1 MSLADYLVAQR
12 QRHLD
17 ELLAFLAIPSVS
29 TESSRRHDVRRAAEY
44 LRERFVEAGLEA
56 RVMETDGHPV
66 VYAEHVAAPDAP
78 TVLIYGH
85 YDVQPP
91 EPLDLWTSPP
101 FIPSLRD
108 GAIFARGA
116 SDDKGQ
122 LYAHVKGVGALLASE
137 GALGVNVK
145 FLIEGEE
152 EIGSPNLDP
161 FIEANRSLLAA
172 DVVIISDGAMI
183 APKTPTITYGL
194 RGLAY
199 VEVNVQGAAM
209 DLHSGG
215 FGGAA
220 PNPINALC
228 KMIAALHDE
237 RHRVTVPGFYDDVVE
252 LSAEER
258 EQLARVPFDE
268 GALAAEIGVSALP
281 GEDGYSV
288 LERLW
293 TRPTLDV
300 NGIGGGF
307 QGEGA
312 KTVIAAEARAKIS
325 CRLVPN
331 QDPTQISRALGEH
344 LKRLAPPGVAVE
356 VRELHGGRPAL
367 TPLDAPAV
375 RAAADALRE
384 VFGREVVFARSG
396 GTIPV
401 VSTLQRALEAEVV
414 LIGFGLESDRAHS
427 PNERFHLENYYR
439 GIEVSAVLLKRLG
452 AMLQ

>member
-1 MSLADYLVAQR
+1 MLADYLLAQR

-17 ELLAFLAIPSVS
+17 ELVAFLEIPSIS
-29 TESSRRHDVRRAAEY
+29 TESSRRQDVRRAAEY

-56 RVMETDGHPV
+56 RIMETGGHPA
-66 VYAEHVAAPDAP
+66 VYAERLESPGAP

-91 EPLDLWTSPP
+91 EPLELWTSPP
-101 FIPSLRD
+101 FTPSLRD
-108 GAIFARGA
+108 GAIYARGA

-122 LYAHVKGVGALLASE
+122 LYAHIKGVEALLASE

-152 EIGSPNLDP
+152 EIGSPNLAP
-161 FIEANRSLLAA
+161 FIEANRALLAA

-183 APKTPTITYGL
+183 APQTPTITYGL

-199 VEVNVQGAAM
+199 VELTVRGAAM

-237 RHRVTVPGFYDDVVE
+237 RGRVTVPGFYDDVIE
-252 LSAEER
+252 SSAEER

-268 GALAAEIGVSALP
+268 GALAEEIGVSALP
-281 GEDGYSV
+281 GEEGYSV

-325 CRLVPN
+325 CRLVPK
-331 QDPTQISRALGEH
+331 QDPVRIARALSKH
-344 LKRLAPPGVAVE
+344 LERLAPAGVMVE
-356 VRELHGGRPAL
+356 VRDLHGGHPVL

-375 RAAADALRE
+375 RAAGDALRE
-384 VFGREVVFARSG
+384 MFGREPVFARTG

-401 VSTLQRALEAEVV
+401 VSTFQQTLEAEVV
-414 LIGFGLESDRAHS
+414 LVGFGLESDRAHS
-427 PNERFHLENYYR
+427 PNEHLALENYYR
-439 GIEVSAVLLKRLG
+439 GIEVSAAVLRRLAALG
-452 AMLQ
+452 Q